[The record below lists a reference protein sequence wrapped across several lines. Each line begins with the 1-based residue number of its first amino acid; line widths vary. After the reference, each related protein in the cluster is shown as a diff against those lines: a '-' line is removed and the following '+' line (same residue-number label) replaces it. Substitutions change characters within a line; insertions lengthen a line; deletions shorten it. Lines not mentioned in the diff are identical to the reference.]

1 MHFFLLPNKTN
12 NINVLK
18 RSHLAIIMLNNQTN
32 FKDMIWTKNKQNNSN
47 VIK

>member
-18 RSHLAIIMLNNQTN
+18 RSHLAIIMLN
-32 FKDMIWTKNKQNNSN
+32 FEDMIWTKNKQNNSN